1 MLRRLVLLAALLA
14 APCARADSSP
24 STTPLTPAERQDLMR
39 GVADFDNGDYKDAAP
54 IFTALVKRGS
64 ARAETDLGWMYY
76 CGCGEKPDQ
85 DYAFYLQTL
94 SAAQGYGKGENNL
107 GRMYS
112 YAGIDDKAFH
122 WFSLAA
128 GTGDDAGEADLAWAY
143 EHGRGTV
150 KNDAL
155 AIYWNQQSAN
165 QQNPEAEMALGDFY
179 YDGDHGLPQSYAQAM
194 ALYQRAVNNGE
205 PFAACDI
212 ADMYRDGSGLP
223 RDYHRAMQW
232 YQYGAKQ
239 DEDCAYVAIGFF
251 YDQGLGVKQDYG
263 QAMKYYMRAAEDGD
277 AVGENDVGAMYH
289 RGAGGI
295 PRDYGQAAHW
305 FGLAAD
311 QHEATAEANLVV
323 LYTDGLGVPQNFDEA
338 LLLDQDAASQ
348 NEPHAQEQLG
358 NIYLLGRGVPRDAG
372 QAAKYYQ
379 LAAEQGLPHA
389 GATLAYLL
397 ATGQGVQQDY
407 AAAYKWSLISAALSR
422 HPILP
427 DDERCREDV
436 HLPVV
441 AVADITDHLSPA
453 QISAAQTA
461 ATAWLAAKIPPTAPD
476 RPAWESEIPAVA
488 LIVFIYALVKASQR
502 RRVRQAEPL
511 DQ

>member
-1 MLRRLVLLAALLA
+1 MLRRLVRLAALLA
-14 APCARADSSP
+14 ASCAHADSSP
-24 STTPLTPAERQDLMR
+24 STTALNPAQRQDLMQ
-39 GVADFDNGDYKDAAP
+39 GVADFNNGDYKDAAP
-54 IFTALVKRGS
+54 IFTALVKLGS

-94 SAAQGYGKGENNL
+94 STAQGYGKGENNL

-112 YAGIDDKAFH
+112 DAGIDDKAFH

-128 GTGDDAGEADLAWAY
+128 GTGDDAGEANLAWAY
-143 EHGRGTV
+143 EFGRGTG

-155 AIYWNQQSAN
+155 AIHWFERSAK
-165 QQNPEAEMALGDFY
+165 QQNPEAELALGNFY
-179 YDGDHGLPQSYAQAM
+179 YDGHHGLPQSDAQAM
-194 ALYQRAVNNGE
+194 ALYRLAVKNGE
-205 PFAACDI
+205 PSASCDI
-212 ADMYRDGSGLP
+212 ADMYRDGSGVL
-223 RDYHRAMQW
+223 RDDHRAMQW

-239 DEDCAYVAIGFF
+239 DEDCAYVGIGFL
-251 YDQGLGVKQDYG
+251 YDQALGVKQDYG
-263 QAMKYYMRAAEDGD
+263 QAMKYYLRAAEDGD

-295 PRDYGQAAHW
+295 PQDYGQAAHW

-311 QHEATAEANLVV
+311 QHEATAEANLAT

-358 NIYLLGRGVPRDAG
+358 NIYLLGRGVPRDDG

-379 LAAEQGLPHA
+379 LAADQGLPDA

-407 AAAYKWSLISAALSR
+407 TAAYKWSLISAALSR

-427 DDERCREDV
+427 DDDHCREDV
-436 HLPVV
+436 HLPVINM
-441 AVADITDHLSPA
+441 ADITSHLSPA
-453 QISAAQTA
+453 QISAARAA
-461 ATAWLAAKIPPTAPD
+461 ATAWLATKIPPTAPD
-476 RPAWESEIPAVA
+476 RPAWENQIPAVA
-488 LIVFIYALVKASQR
+488 LIVFIYALVKTNQV
-502 RRVRQAEPL
+502 RRVRQPAPF